1 MMQNSLP
8 HNHPNTYT
16 MKNALRATIV
26 ALTLCIGMQV
36 NAQEPAPLVAEKT
49 QAEKDQDTL
58 SIGILRVAEALNHTA
73 AILTREHKTI
83 WSLPDDRL
91 LALLNANVQRTAAIA
106 AAKDKAAQEINSL
119 LNQLNLTRYTNRA
132 PIGFGRDDVK
142 YDEAT
147 SKFVIIPAEEP
158 AE

>member
-1 MMQNSLP
+1 
-8 HNHPNTYT
+8 
-16 MKNALRATIV
+16 MKLHSAFLFALI
-26 ALTLCIGMQV
+26 ALLGSMTH
-36 NAQEPAPLVAEKT
+36 AQETAPLVSEKT

-73 AILTREHKTI
+73 AILTREHKAI

-91 LALLNANVQRTAAIA
+91 LALLNANVQRTLAIA
-106 AAKDKAAQEINSL
+106 AAKDKAAVEINSL
-119 LNQLNLTRYTNRA
+119 LNQLNLSRYTNRA
-132 PIGFGRDDVK
+132 PVGFGREDVK

-147 SKFVIIPAEEP
+147 SKFVLIPAEEP